1 MNPQYEDSTSSVA
14 IVVYAENQTD
24 IDAAIQNL
32 ENLLDRDFLKKV
44 INDDI
49 IREFT
54 PSQVSIKL
62 STCHVGMMITII

>member
-1 MNPQYEDSTSSVA
+1 M
-14 IVVYAENQTD
+14 YAENQAD
-24 IDAAIQNL
+24 IDAGIQNL
-32 ENLLDRDFLKKV
+32 ENLLDKDFLKKV

-62 STCHVGMMITII
+62 STCHVGMTFTII

>member
-1 MNPQYEDSTSSVA
+1 M
-14 IVVYAENQTD
+14 YAENQTD
-24 IDAAIQNL
+24 IDAGIQNL

-49 IREFT
+49 IRKFT